1 MRLLPAIALLLCTT
15 PLAAQSGQEKQEP
28 EKPVTSR
35 DVSVRDVVSTPASDL
50 NIGKQDVPALLV
62 AAQSDPYVLGSLR
75 RCSQIAA
82 AVGELD
88 AVLGDDV
95 DLTGDDPAKR
105 TSATRLTQSAV
116 GSFIPFRGLIR
127 EISGANASDRRLALA
142 IQAGYVRRAFLKGV
156 GLQKGCRYPARPAT
170 EAMLTQIAAERAATK
185 ESERA
190 EKGNRQKD
198 D

>member
-1 MRLLPAIALLLCTT
+1 MRLLPALVLLLCTA
-15 PLAAQSGQEKQEP
+15 PLAAQSAQEP
-28 EKPVTSR
+28 EKPIVGR

-50 NIGKQDVPALLV
+50 NIGKQDVPDLLI
-62 AAQSDPYVLGSLR
+62 AAQADPYALGTLR

-82 AVGELD
+82 AVGELN

-105 TSATRLTQSAV
+105 TSAARLTQSAV

-170 EAMLTQIAAERAATK
+170 EAQLTQIAAERAATK
-185 ESERA
+185 EAERA
-190 EKGNRQKD
+190 EKDRRQKD